1 LKAPSLC
8 GLKELNANEPH
19 EPSLNSWEGNETK
32 QLKPPMGVFAVERRR
47 HPRYSIEFP
56 LMYSVVKGKPA
67 IHWGLVM
74 DAGEGGI
81 LVYLKE
87 KIKIG
92 ATLKIELF
100 YAEEL
105 PLTNITATAKVV
117 WSDLAAK
124 DCFGEY
130 RYGLQLE
137 SIHKGD
143 LNKLRILLRK
153 CRNMAETVRGTSGP
167 SH

>member
-1 LKAPSLC
+1 
-8 GLKELNANEPH
+8 
-19 EPSLNSWEGNETK
+19 
-32 QLKPPMGVFAVERRR
+32 
-47 HPRYSIEFP
+47 
-56 LMYSVVKGKPA
+56 
-67 IHWGLVM
+67 M

-105 PLTNITATAKVV
+105 PLANITATAKVV
-117 WSDLAAK
+117 WSDLATN
-124 DCFGEY
+124 DSFREH
-130 RYGLQLE
+130 RYGLQFE
-137 SIHKGD
+137 SIYNGD

-153 CRNMAETVRGTSGP
+153 RRDIVEITGRISGP
-167 SH
+167 PDFGH